1 MSEYIEREV
10 VKQQIVDEQTE
21 THVSCGNA
29 GYEIGYH
36 KGPSIAMVVSV
47 PAADVAPVRHGRWE
61 NIRFL
66 TTGDGRVRVGDWS
79 SCKSIERVRN
89 YCPNCGARMD
99 GE

>member
-1 MSEYIEREV
+1 MEYIELEAFRKAVRSKTMTKYDWSE
-10 VKQQIVDEQTE
+10 
-21 THVSCGNA
+21 
-29 GYEIGYH
+29 EIDFEDFE
-36 KGPSIAMVVSV
+36 KVLDAI
-47 PAADVAPVRHGRWE
+47 PAADVAPVVHGRWE

-66 TTGDGRVRVGDWS
+66 TTGDGRVRVGDCS